1 MRGLFL
7 LALALAATLVACGS
21 DSSAGSSTGTGD
33 ATSLTVTYRPN
44 GSQSG
49 PKQTWSLR
57 CEPAGGTLSR
67 PAAACRRLAAGGAEL
82 FAGVPKDVVCT
93 QIYGGPQTGRVV
105 GTLQGERV
113 SASFSRSDG
122 CQIERWERVSPWL
135 LPRGG
140 VI

>member
-7 LALALAATLVACGS
+7 LALAATLVACGS
-21 DSSAGSSTGTGD
+21 DSSAGTSD
-33 ATSLTVTYRPN
+33 ATSLTVTFWPD
-44 GSQSG
+44 G
-49 PKQTWSLR
+49 PQGGTKRTWSLR
-57 CEPAGGTLSR
+57 CAPASGTLAR
-67 PAAACRRLAAGGAEL
+67 PAAACRRLAAGGTEL

-113 SASFSRSDG
+113 SAAFSRSDG